1 MKAFAE
7 MCAKIG
13 AMKDYVQGGGG
24 NASCKHDGNK
34 MAIKASG
41 FTIGEITET
50 AGYADVDFVKIRA
63 YHTDVPANELEV
75 REKESTPFTMS
86 CVFPNAEGKTLRP
99 SVETG
104 FHSLMKKYVM
114 HTHPVYANV
123 ITCAAGGKELA
134 AKILGGMDFI
144 WIPYINP
151 GFSLTLAIKDAI
163 DAYEKET
170 GVFPKVI
177 FLENH
182 GLVTTSDD
190 ATECTELHI
199 KVNEMIKAH
208 LGIDDFYAPI
218 ELDENGESFV
228 CNNGFVAD
236 FISTFGVE
244 EINKS
249 FLYPDQLVYLNAALK
264 DGKISFTNDTM
275 TINAA
280 SKEAWAIIETFAAF
294 AYVLASLKKAGLTVH
309 IMDEAATGFINNWE
323 SEKYRKSIAAQK

>member
-24 NASCKHDGNK
+24 NASVKHDGDK

-50 AGYADVDFVKIRA
+50 SGYADVDYIKIRE
-63 YHTDVPANELEV
+63 YHTDVPTSELEE
-75 REKESTPFTMS
+75 REKNSTPFTMS

-114 HTHPVYANV
+114 HTHPVYANI
-123 ITCAAGGKELA
+123 ITCADGSKELA
-134 AKILGGMDFI
+134 AKILGDMDFV

-163 DAYEKET
+163 DEYEGKT

-190 ATECTELHI
+190 AEECTNLHI
-199 KVNEMIKAH
+199 EVNEMIKTY
-208 LGIDDFYAPI
+208 LKSDGFYDSIDLVNEGDA
-218 ELDENGESFV
+218 LVCRNAFV
-228 CNNGFVAD
+228 ND
-236 FISTFGVE
+236 FISTFGAD
-244 EINKS
+244 EINRS
-249 FLYPDQLVYLNAALK
+249 ILYPDQLVYLNAALN
-264 DGKISFTNDTM
+264 DGKITFADGAM

-280 SKEAWAIIETFAAF
+280 AKEAWAIVETFAAF
-294 AYVLASLKKAGLTVH
+294 CYVLMSLKKAGLKVH

-323 SEKYRKSIAAQK
+323 SEKYRKSIASQK

>member
-1 MKAFAE
+1 MKSFAK

-13 AMKDYVQGGGG
+13 VMKDYVQGGGG
-24 NASCKHDGNK
+24 NASCKHDGGK

-50 AGYADVDFVKIRA
+50 SGYADVDYIKIRE
-63 YHTDVPANELEV
+63 YHTDVPISELEE
-75 REKESTPFTMS
+75 REKNSTPFTMS

-123 ITCAAGGKELA
+123 ITCANGGKELA
-134 AKILGGMDFI
+134 DKILGDMDFV

-163 DAYEKET
+163 DEYESKT
-170 GVFPKVI
+170 GAFPKVI

-190 ATECTELHI
+190 ADECTNLHI
-199 KVNEMIKAH
+199 EVNETIKSY
-208 LGIDDFYAPI
+208 LKLNDFYDSI
-218 ELDENGESFV
+218 DLVKTDDSFV
-228 CNNGFVAD
+228 CHNAFVND
-236 FISTFGVE
+236 FVNTFGVD
-244 EINKS
+244 EIMRS
-249 FLYPDQLVYLNAALK
+249 VLYPDQLVYLNAALGE
-264 DGKISFTNDTM
+264 GKISFTENSM
-275 TINAA
+275 TINAV
-280 SKEAWAIIETFAAF
+280 SKEASAIIETFAAF
-294 AYVLASLKKAGLTVH
+294 CYVLTSLKKAGLDVH

-323 SEKYRKSIAAQK
+323 SEKYRKSISKSQ

>member
-1 MKAFAE
+1 MKDFVK

-24 NASCKHDGNK
+24 NASCKHGENK

-41 FTIGEITET
+41 FTIGEITQT
-50 AGYADVDFVKIRA
+50 SGYADVDYIKIRE
-63 YHTDVPANELEV
+63 YHTDVPTSELEE
-75 REKESTPFTMS
+75 REKNSTPFTMS

-134 AKILGGMDFI
+134 DKILVGMDFV

-163 DAYEKET
+163 EEYESKT
-170 GVFPKVI
+170 GVFPKII

-190 ATECTELHI
+190 ADECTNLHVE
-199 KVNEMIKAH
+199 VNEMIKKH
-208 LGIDDFYAPI
+208 LMSDDFYDRIDLEQAN
-218 ELDENGESFV
+218 DSFV
-228 CNNGFVAD
+228 CRNAFVKD
-236 FISTFGVE
+236 FISTFGVN
-244 EINKS
+244 EITKS
-249 FLYPDQLVYLNAALK
+249 ILYPDQLVYLNAALGE
-264 DGKISFTNDTM
+264 GKISFGDNAM

-280 SKEAWAIIETFAAF
+280 AKEASAIVETFAAF
-294 AYVLASLKKAGLTVH
+294 CYVLMSLKKAGLQVH

-323 SEKYRKSIAAQK
+323 SEKYRKSIAKSQ

>member
-1 MKAFAE
+1 MKTFVE

-24 NASCKHDGNK
+24 NASVKHDGNK

-50 AGYADVDFVKIRA
+50 SGYADVDYIKIRE
-63 YHTDVPANELEV
+63 YHTDVPTSELEE
-75 REKESTPFTMS
+75 REKNSTPFTMS

-114 HTHPVYANV
+114 HTHPVYANI
-123 ITCAAGGKELA
+123 ITCADGGKELA
-134 AKILGGMDFI
+134 NKILGDMDFV

-163 DAYEKET
+163 DEYESKK

-190 ATECTELHI
+190 AEECTNLHI
-199 KVNEMIKAH
+199 EVNEMIKTY
-208 LGIDDFYAPI
+208 LKSDDFYNSIDLVKVEDA
-218 ELDENGESFV
+218 FV
-228 CNNGFVAD
+228 CSNAFVSD
-236 FISTFGVE
+236 FTSTFGVD
-244 EINKS
+244 EITRS
-249 FLYPDQLVYLNAALK
+249 ILYPDQLVYLNAALGE
-264 DGKISFTNDTM
+264 GKISFTENTM

-280 SKEAWAIIETFAAF
+280 SKEAQAIVETFAAF
-294 AYVLASLKKAGLTVH
+294 CYVLMSLKKAGLRVH

-323 SEKYRKSIAAQK
+323 SEKYRKSIAKSQ

>member
-1 MKAFAE
+1 MKAFVE

-50 AGYADVDFVKIRA
+50 AGYADVDFIKIRA
-63 YHTDVPANELEV
+63 YHTDVPENELEV

-86 CVFPNAEGKTLRP
+86 CVFPNAEGNTLRP

-134 AKILGGMDFI
+134 DKILADMDFV

-163 DAYEKET
+163 DAYEAEK

-190 ATECTELHI
+190 AAECTELHI
-199 KVNEMIKAH
+199 RVNEAIKSY
-208 LGIDDFYAPI
+208 LKLDDFWANLPVV
-218 ELDENGESFV
+218 EKSDAFV
-228 CNNGFVAD
+228 CDANFVSD
-236 FISTFGVE
+236 FIDNYGVE
-244 EINKS
+244 EIEKS
-249 FLYPDQLVYLNAALK
+249 ILYPDQLVYLNAALK
-264 DGKISFTNDTM
+264 DGKISFDGGVLTVKS
-275 TINAA
+275 AL
-280 SKEAWAIIETFAAF
+280 KEAMAIVETFAAF
-294 AYVLASLKKAGLTVH
+294 AYVINSLSKAGLTVH

>member
-1 MKAFAE
+1 MKAFVK
-7 MCAKIG
+7 MCAEIG

-24 NASCKHDGNK
+24 NASCKHDVNK
-34 MAIKASG
+34 MAIKVSG

-50 AGYADVDFVKIRA
+50 AGYADVDYIKMRE
-63 YHTDVPANELEV
+63 YHTDVPSSELEE
-75 REKESTPFTMS
+75 REKNSTSFTMS

-104 FHSLMKKYVM
+104 FHSLMKKYVI

-123 ITCAAGGKELA
+123 ITCAEVGKELA
-134 AKILGGMDFI
+134 NKILGDMDFV

-163 DAYEKET
+163 DEYEGKT
-170 GVFPKVI
+170 AVFPKVI

-190 ATECTELHI
+190 AQECTNLHI
-199 KVNEMIKAH
+199 EVNEMIKGY
-208 LGIDDFYAPI
+208 LKSDDFYTSI
-218 ELDENGESFV
+218 DLEQKNNSFI
-228 CNNGFVAD
+228 CRNAFVAD
-236 FISTFGVE
+236 FISTFGVD
-244 EINKS
+244 EIMRS
-249 FLYPDQLVYLNAALK
+249 ILYPDQLVYLNAALGE
-264 DGKISFTNDTM
+264 DKISFTDNAM

-280 SKEAWAIIETFAAF
+280 PKEASAIVETFAAF
-294 AYVLASLKKAGLTVH
+294 CYVLMSLKKAGLKVH

-323 SEKYRKSIAAQK
+323 SEKYRKSIAKSQ